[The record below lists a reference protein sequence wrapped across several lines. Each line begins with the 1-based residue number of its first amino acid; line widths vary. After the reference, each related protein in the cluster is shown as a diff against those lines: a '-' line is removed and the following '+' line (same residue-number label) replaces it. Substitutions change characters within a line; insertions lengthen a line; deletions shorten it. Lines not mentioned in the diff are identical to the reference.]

1 MLVAMTYNTYLFSSI
16 VLGSFLGH
24 LVYEGEIDLG

>member
-16 VLGSFLGH
+16 VIGAFIGH
-24 LVYEGEIDLG
+24 MLYEGELDVE